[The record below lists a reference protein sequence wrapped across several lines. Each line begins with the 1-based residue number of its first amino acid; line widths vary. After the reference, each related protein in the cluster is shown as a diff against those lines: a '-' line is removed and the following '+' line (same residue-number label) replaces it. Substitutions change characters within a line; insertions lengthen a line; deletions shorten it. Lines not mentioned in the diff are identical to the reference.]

1 MPLSIGIITA
11 SQSLNSIRSAEQEMR
26 KHAKITYLSY
36 HTLSELCDLYSKN
49 FHRFDGFLFSGPFP
63 RDYILENIGAI
74 TKPYRCFDLK
84 DRDYYLTFARILARH
99 PGIDFSRVFFDAE
112 IELAILRNVFPEGKG
127 PRMTMNYTP
136 LEYRGF
142 LCTAVYERALD
153 TYRELW
159 YQKKCDIF
167 VIRFT
172 NLAEQLEREG
182 IPHFSLR
189 PCKESILD
197 DFHALIGDIRESI
210 LQNSLVAC
218 CIIEIPEAS
227 RTLENEELLESA
239 LDVFGRSQNCNILA
253 RKNRE
258 HFEVI
263 TSNMEARKITD
274 EYKTCMLSS
283 ELNQKLPFPIR
294 IGWGISFDVIDA
306 YKNAKKAVLACQK
319 NRNHYTYL
327 VTESQ
332 EMVGPLNSNRSIS
345 YGLQPD
351 AQVSFLA
358 KSLGISPVN
367 LEKLV
372 SLQKTR
378 YMYEFTSSDLVYF
391 LEITPRSAAR
401 ILSKL
406 EKGGL
411 ARPIRSVNLSGTGRP
426 TIVYEVDFHTLSD

>member
-1 MPLSIGIITA
+1 MTSKVQFYSAMASYTATHLTDSWQRWTAFLTTA
-11 SQSLNSIRSAEQEMR
+11 SRLYKYPFHEQLMIFAQRPDATACAEYDLWNDTMRRYVRRGSKGIALVDNSREKPRLRYVFDISDTGLR
-26 KHAKITYLSY
+26 KNSRHPFLW
-36 HTLSELCDLYSKN
+36 ELRPEHEAAVAQALTE
-49 FHRFDGFLFSGPFP
+49 RFGAP
-63 RDYILENIGAI
+63 LEN
-74 TKPYRCFDLK
+74 
-84 DRDYYLTFARILARH
+84 
-99 PGIDFSRVFFDAE
+99 
-112 IELAILRNVFPEGKG
+112 
-127 PRMTMNYTP
+127 
-136 LEYRGF
+136 
-142 LCTAVYERALD
+142 
-153 TYRELW
+153 
-159 YQKKCDIF
+159 
-167 VIRFT
+167 

-197 DFHALIGDIRESI
+197 DFHALIGDIRESM